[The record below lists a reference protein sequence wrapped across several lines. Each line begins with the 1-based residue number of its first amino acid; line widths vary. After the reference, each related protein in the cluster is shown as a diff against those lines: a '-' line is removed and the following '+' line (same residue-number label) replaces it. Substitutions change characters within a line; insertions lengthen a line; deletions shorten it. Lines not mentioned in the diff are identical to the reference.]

1 MGARAGPIRY
11 NGPSGTFRTLCE
23 VTRVSEENPLR
34 AAQERFSEAVP
45 FRAMDAEQCP
55 LQDALGRTLHADF
68 TAPED
73 APPYHRAIVEGFLVN
88 APETGGADEEHPKSF
103 RVTASVRPGDPE
115 CPPVGPGEAVEV
127 ATGSIVPDG
136 PLAVVRMWEAKRSGD
151 GFTVTRP
158 FPPRFFVED
167 AGCDHAA
174 GSVVLPA
181 GTVLGPAELGTIA
194 TFGVDRVAVARVPR
208 VCLFSSGDEVIPY
221 TEAMR
226 PGAIRDSNAV
236 MLAAAIAGAGG
247 SATFCGIMRDDFDA
261 FAEVAKKAL
270 AMSDVMLV
278 SGGTAVGGRDF
289 ISDLV
294 KALGELLVDGVPMR
308 SGRPLIMGMADGKPI
323 VCVAGHPPEAL
334 RGFAL
339 FGVPAL
345 DRLLGRSTPLP
356 EDPAPPAGGPPPG
369 SP

>member
-1 MGARAGPIRY
+1 M
-11 NGPSGTFRTLCE
+11 
-23 VTRVSEENPLR
+23 SEENPLK
-34 AAQERFSEAVP
+34 AAQERFAAAVP
-45 FRAMDAEQCP
+45 FRAMDADQCA
-55 LQDALGRTLHADF
+55 LQDARGRTLHADF

-88 APETGGADEEHPKSF
+88 APETGGANEKAPKSF
-103 RVTASVRPGDPE
+103 RVTGKVRPGDAT
-115 CPPVGPGEAVEV
+115 CPPVRPGEAVEV

-136 PLAVVRMWEAKRSGD
+136 PLAVVRMWEAKRAGD

-158 FPPRFFVED
+158 FPPRFFIED
-167 AGCDHAA
+167 AGCDHAR

-181 GTVLGPAELGTIA
+181 GTVLGPAELGTVA
-194 TFGVDRVAVARVPR
+194 TFGVDRLGVARAPR
-208 VCLFSSGDEVIPY
+208 VGLFSSGDEVIPY
-221 TEAMR
+221 TQGMR

-236 MLAAAIAGAGG
+236 VLAAAVAAAGG
-247 SATFCGIMRDDFDA
+247 VPTFHGIMRDDFDGFLA
-261 FAEVAKKAL
+261 AARKAL
-270 AMSDVMLV
+270 QKDDMLVV

-308 SGRPLIMGMADGKPI
+308 SGRPLIMGLAGGKPL

-334 RGFAL
+334 RGFTL

-345 DRLLGRSTPLP
+345 DRLLGRDAALP

>member
-1 MGARAGPIRY
+1 
-11 NGPSGTFRTLCE
+11 
-23 VTRVSEENPLR
+23 VSEENPLQ
-34 AAQERFSEAVP
+34 AAQERFAAAVP
-45 FRAMDAEQCP
+45 FRAMDADQCP
-55 LQDALGRTLHADF
+55 LQDARGRTLHADF
-68 TAPED
+68 VAPED

-88 APETGGADEEHPKSF
+88 AADTQGADEKSPKSF
-103 RVTASVRPGDPE
+103 RVTGAVRPGDTE
-115 CPPVGPGEAVEV
+115 CPPIGAGEAIEV

-151 GFTVTRP
+151 GFSVTRP

-167 AGCDHAA
+167 AGCDHAL

-181 GTVLGPAELGTIA
+181 GTVLGPAELGIVA
-194 TFGVDRVAVARVPR
+194 AFGVDRVAVARAPR

-236 MLAAAIAGAGG
+236 MLAAAVAEAGG
-247 SATFCGIMRDDFDA
+247 SPTFCGIMHDDFDGFVA
-261 FAEVAKKAL
+261 AAKKAL
-270 AMSDVMLV
+270 ATADMMLV

-289 ISDLV
+289 ISDLI

-308 SGRPLIMGMADGKPI
+308 SGRPLIMGVADGKPL

-334 RGFAL
+334 RGFML
-339 FGVPAL
+339 FGVPAV
-345 DRLLGRSTPLP
+345 DRLLGRDRPLP

>member
-1 MGARAGPIRY
+1 
-11 NGPSGTFRTLCE
+11 
-23 VTRVSEENPLR
+23 VSEENPLK
-34 AAQERFSEAVP
+34 AAQERFSAAVP
-45 FRAMDAEQCP
+45 FRAMDADQCA
-55 LQDALGRTLHADF
+55 LQEALGRTLHADF

-88 APETGGADEEHPKSF
+88 APETRGADEKVPKAF
-103 RVTASVRPGDPE
+103 RITGKVRPGDAT
-115 CPPVGPGEAVEV
+115 CPAIGPGEAVEV

-136 PLAVVRMWEAKRSGD
+136 PLAVVRMWEAKRDGD

-158 FPPRFFVED
+158 FPPRFFIED
-167 AGCDHAA
+167 AGCDHAR
-174 GSVVLPA
+174 GSVVLAA
-181 GTVLGPAELGTIA
+181 GTVLGPAELGVVA
-194 TFGVDRVAVARVPR
+194 TFGVERIALARAPR
-208 VCLFSSGDEVIPY
+208 VCLFSSGDEVIRY

-236 MLAAAIAGAGG
+236 MLAAAIAQAGG
-247 SATFCGIMRDDFDA
+247 APTFCGIMHDDFDG
-261 FAEVAKKAL
+261 FVAAARKAL
-270 AMSDVMLV
+270 AKADMMVV

-294 KALGELLVDGVPMR
+294 RALGDLVVDGVPMR
-308 SGRPLIMGMADGKPI
+308 SGRPLIMGVADGKPL

-334 RGFAL
+334 RGFTL

-345 DRLLGRSTPLP
+345 DRLLGRNAPLP

-369 SP
+369 SA